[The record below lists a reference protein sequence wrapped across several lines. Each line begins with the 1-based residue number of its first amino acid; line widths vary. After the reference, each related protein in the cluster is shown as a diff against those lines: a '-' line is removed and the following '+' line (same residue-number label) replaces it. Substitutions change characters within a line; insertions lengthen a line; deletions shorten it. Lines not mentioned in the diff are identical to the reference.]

1 MKEIKDAPGVFGLS
15 LWKDRG
21 AINLG
26 GEGGEEAGLRGRS
39 GAV

>member
-1 MKEIKDAPGVFGLS
+1 MKEDKDDPGVFGLS
-15 LWKDRG
+15 HWKDRD

-26 GEGGEEAGLRGRS
+26 GEGGEEADLGGRS